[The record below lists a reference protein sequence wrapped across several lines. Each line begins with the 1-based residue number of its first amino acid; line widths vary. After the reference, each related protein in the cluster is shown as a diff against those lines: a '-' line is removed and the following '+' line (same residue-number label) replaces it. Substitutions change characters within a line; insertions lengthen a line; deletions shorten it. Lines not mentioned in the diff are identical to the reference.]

1 MATLHLG
8 QRTIHAPK
16 AVIEY
21 CLVAA
26 VWVISTIS
34 AAILLLE

>member
-1 MATLHLG
+1 MATLHVG
-8 QRTIHAPK
+8 PHSIHASK
-16 AVIEY
+16 AHIEC